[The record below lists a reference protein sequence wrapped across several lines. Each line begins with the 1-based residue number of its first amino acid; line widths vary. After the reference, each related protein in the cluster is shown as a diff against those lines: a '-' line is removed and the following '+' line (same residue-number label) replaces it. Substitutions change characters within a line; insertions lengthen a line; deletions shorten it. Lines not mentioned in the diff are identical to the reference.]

1 MKAIVRERYGRPQV
15 LELRDIDQPELG
27 DEQVLVR
34 VRATSIN
41 ASEWYDITGP
51 YFSRP
56 MNGFLGP
63 KRKLVTGEV
72 AGTVEAVGERVAA
85 FQPGDEVFGTS
96 LGAWAEYAAAR
107 ETRLARKPAN
117 VSFEEAAVVPIAGIT
132 ALQALRDKAQVQPGQ
147 RVLINGASGGVGTF
161 AVQLAKWLGADVTA
175 VCSTRNVEQ
184 ARSLGADRVI
194 DYTQDD
200 FTRSDVRHDVLID
213 VAGSRSFS
221 AMRRVITPAGTI
233 VLVGGKM
240 TYRGLGPI
248 PHLAATLL
256 AGKIRR
262 RPKLAFFVA
271 NINADDL
278 ALLAELMERGDVK
291 PVIDRRYELDRMVEA
306 LTYFGEGHARGKVA
320 VTV

>member
-1 MKAIVRERYGRPQV
+1 
-15 LELRDIDQPELG
+15 
-27 DEQVLVR
+27 
-34 VRATSIN
+34 
-41 ASEWYDITGP
+41 
-51 YFSRP
+51 
-56 MNGFLGP
+56 
-63 KRKLVTGEV
+63 
-72 AGTVEAVGERVAA
+72 
-85 FQPGDEVFGTS
+85 
-96 LGAWAEYAAAR
+96 
-107 ETRLARKPAN
+107 
-117 VSFEEAAVVPIAGIT
+117 
-132 ALQALRDKAQVQPGQ
+132 
-147 RVLINGASGGVGTF
+147 
-161 AVQLAKWLGADVTA
+161 VQLAKWLGADVTA

-184 ARSLGADRVI
+184 ARSLGASRVI
-194 DYTQDD
+194 DYTQEN
-200 FTRSDVRHDVLID
+200 FTRSGMRHDVLID

-221 AMRRVITPAGTI
+221 AMRRVITPEGTI

-271 NINADDL
+271 DINADDL
-278 ALLAELMERGDVK
+278 ALLAELMESGDVK

>member
-72 AGTVEAVGERVAA
+72 AGTVEAVGTSVAA

-147 RVLINGASGGVGTF
+147 KVLINGASGGVGTF

-221 AMRRVITPAGTI
+221 AMRRVITPEGTI

-271 NINADDL
+271 DINADDL
-278 ALLAELMERGDVK
+278 ALLAELMESGDVK